1 MRAPSNDTR
10 VAIFGGRSNPAL
22 AQKIAEAYG
31 TTLGDLTIRDFA
43 DGEIYVHFE
52 ESIRGADLF
61 IIQSTHPTADNW
73 MELLLL
79 IDAAKRASAERVTAV
94 IPYFGY
100 ARQERKDQP
109 RVSIAAKLMANMLTS
124 AGVDRILT
132 MELHASQIQ
141 GFFDVPVDHL
151 YGSTVLIDHVR
162 ELDLENFVVLAPDV
176 GGLKMARSYAE
187 RLGVNLALVDKRR
200 PRQNEAQVMNVIGD
214 VEGKNVLIIDDIV
227 DTAGT
232 LTRAASALRDRGALN
247 IMAACTHG
255 LLSGPA
261 YDRIEDSPLERL
273 IITDTIP
280 IKRPSDSIDVVSV
293 SNLFAKAIRHIY
305 TDRSVSTLFTD
316 S

>member
-1 MRAPSNDTR
+1 MHTSRNDHP

-31 TTLGDLTIRDFA
+31 TTLGEVTIRDFA
-43 DGEIYVHFE
+43 DGEIYVRYE

-61 IIQSTHPTADNW
+61 IIQSTHPRADNW

-109 RVSIAAKLMANMLTS
+109 RVSIASKLMANMLTT

-132 MELHASQIQ
+132 MELHAAQIQ

-151 YGSTVLIDHVR
+151 YGSDVIIDHVHQF
-162 ELDLENFVVLAPDV
+162 DMDDVMVVAPDV
-176 GGLKMARSYAE
+176 GALKMARAYAK
-187 RLGVNLALVDKRR
+187 RLGVSLAVIDKRR
-200 PRQNEAQVMNVIGD
+200 PTQNESRVMNVIGD
-214 VEGKNVLIIDDIV
+214 VDGKNLIIIDDIV

-232 LTRAASALRDRGALN
+232 LTRAAQALKEDGALT
-247 IMAACTHG
+247 IMAACTHA

-261 YDRIEDSPLERL
+261 YDRIEASPIERL

-280 IKRPSDSIDVVSV
+280 LKRPSGDIEVVSV
-293 SNLFAKAIRHIY
+293 AGHFAKAIRHIY
-305 TDRSVSTLFTD
+305 TDRSVSTLFKD
-316 S
+316 